1 MLQDL
6 QQIQQHAGMFHISNE
21 PVIISKSLPFPSSP
35 IPFYVS
41 PFDFGGKEREPIL
54 IL

>member
-1 MLQDL
+1 
-6 QQIQQHAGMFHISNE
+6 MFHISNE